1 MGCEIVVF
9 SSTDSKKDEAMKL
22 GATEFVATKGV
33 EKLEIGKPIDH
44 LIVTTS
50 FQPDWKQ
57 FLPVMAP
64 SGSIYPLSVSNDDF
78 TIPYMPVL
86 ASELKIQGSL
96 VAAREVHREMLRF
109 AAIHQIRPIIEQFP
123 MTVDGIT
130 EAMKK
135 LEEGGMRYRGV
146 LVAQ

>member
-1 MGCEIVVF
+1 
-9 SSTDSKKDEAMKL
+9 
-22 GATEFVATKGV
+22 
-33 EKLEIGKPIDH
+33 
-44 LIVTTS
+44 
-50 FQPDWKQ
+50 
-57 FLPVMAP
+57 
-64 SGSIYPLSVSNDDF
+64 
-78 TIPYMPVL
+78 
-86 ASELKIQGSL
+86 
-96 VAAREVHREMLRF
+96 MLRF